1 MSLLG
6 RAALLL
12 ALCAAVYALV
22 MALGSRRGG
31 RRAWQE
37 SAERGVYAV
46 FALTTLA
53 IATMWAG
60 LLTDAFELRN
70 VAEYTSSTLGAQYKI
85 TALWGSQAGS
95 LLLWAWIFSGFSSLA
110 VYTNRAR
117 NRELMPVVVA
127 VLMVIALFFLGLLSF
142 VTSPF
147 ETLATVPA
155 EGRGLNPLLQN
166 FYMQIHPPLL
176 YLGYVGLS
184 IPFAFAIAALV
195 TRKLDTGWIQSI
207 RRWTIFSWLF
217 LGIGILLGAKWA
229 YETLGW
235 GGYWAWDPVENA
247 AFMPWLVAT
256 AFLHSV
262 MVQERRGMLKVW
274 NMVLVILTFS
284 LCLFGTF
291 LTRSGIISSVH
302 AFGESTLGPFFLAF
316 IIAVLVGSLAL
327 LVTRLPLL
335 RSQHTLE
342 SYLSREAIFLAN
354 NLLLVGLAFAVF
366 WGTMFPILSEA
377 VRGDR
382 ITVGQGYYDQ
392 VALPI
397 GAALLVLTGVGP
409 ADRLAQGQPRP
420 AAAALCGAAGGGGH
434 RRRAPAPADR
444 PRRELDRV
452 ARRDRGGL
460 RHDLHRR
467 RGVARPAR
475 APCPWERLVAG
486 GVRQHGRPQPAPLRR
501 LCGPSG
507 HRGAVHR
514 PGRLQGLCHRGGRHG
529 ARGRPGRGGRLH
541 APQRGRRQRRGCPQ
555 VARERPDGGLPRRP
569 AGDDHEPGPG
579 HLRRRRH
586 RGGRGGD
593 RLGADARPVH
603 GAHPAEGRRHRQRV
617 GVRQPAGALAV
628 GGGGDHRLGGPD
640 RGLARPAVCRGASLP
655 PARPP
660 RPAAARGRERAPA
673 VLAGALILAA
683 VALALV
689 VVLAWPLVARRDES
703 VPADPGADAR
713 RALEEDLARSLG
725 AIREIE
731 MDHRA
736 GNLSDED
743 FAELDRA
750 ERARAVELMRR
761 RDALR

>member
-12 ALCAAVYALV
+12 ALVAAVYALV

-46 FALTTLA
+46 FGLTTLA

-70 VAEYTSSTLGAQYKI
+70 VAEYTTSTLSPQYKL

-95 LLLWAWIFSGFSSLA
+95 LLLWAWLFSGFSSLA

-117 NRELMPVVVA
+117 NRELMPVVVG
-127 VLMVIALFFLGLLSF
+127 VLMVIALFFLSLLSF

-147 ETLATVPA
+147 ETLASAPA

-166 FYMQIHPPLL
+166 FYMQIHPPML
-176 YLGYVGLS
+176 YLGFVGLS

-195 TRKLDTGWIQSI
+195 TRKLDSGWIQSI

-291 LTRSGIISSVH
+291 LTRSGVISSVH
-302 AFGESTLGPFFLAF
+302 AFGESTLGPFFLGF
-316 IIAVLVGSLAL
+316 IVAVLVGSLGL
-327 LVTRLPLL
+327 LITRVPLL
-335 RSQHTLE
+335 RSEHSLE
-342 SYLSREAIFLAN
+342 SYVSREAIFLFN

-366 WGTMFPILSEA
+366 WGTVFPILTEA
-377 VRGDR
+377 ARGER

-409 ADRLAQGQPRP
+409 LIPWRKASPAQLRRRFAWPVMIAAVAAVPLLVLTDLPESPWAAAVAITGVFVAACIGGEVWRGLKVRHALGGVSWPGAFLSMVARNRRRYGGYAVHLGIVVLFIGLAGSKAFATEVDVVVPEGARAEVAGYSIVNEGATTSQDAHKERVSVTLGVERDGARVATMRPGRDTFAVDGTQAAVVAIDSSPTRDLYMVLTQLRPNGTAAVSVFVNPLVMWLWIAGAIIAAGGLLAAWPGPPSPRREP
-420 AAAALCGAAGGGGH
+420 AAAAEG
-434 RRRAPAPADR
+434 
-444 PRRELDRV
+444 RE
-452 ARRDRGGL
+452 G
-460 RHDLHRR
+460 
-467 RGVARPAR
+467 AR
-475 APCPWERLVAG
+475 A
-486 GVRQHGRPQPAPLRR
+486 
-501 LCGPSG
+501 
-507 HRGAVHR
+507 
-514 PGRLQGLCHRGGRHG
+514 
-529 ARGRPGRGGRLH
+529 
-541 APQRGRRQRRGCPQ
+541 
-555 VARERPDGGLPRRP
+555 
-569 AGDDHEPGPG
+569 
-579 HLRRRRH
+579 
-586 RGGRGGD
+586 
-593 RLGADARPVH
+593 
-603 GAHPAEGRRHRQRV
+603 
-617 GVRQPAGALAV
+617 
-628 GGGGDHRLGGPD
+628 
-640 RGLARPAVCRGASLP
+640 
-655 PARPP
+655 
-660 RPAAARGRERAPA
+660 
-673 VLAGALILAA
+673 
-683 VALALV
+683 
-689 VVLAWPLVARRDES
+689 
-703 VPADPGADAR
+703 
-713 RALEEDLARSLG
+713 
-725 AIREIE
+725 
-731 MDHRA
+731 
-736 GNLSDED
+736 
-743 FAELDRA
+743 
-750 ERARAVELMRR
+750 
-761 RDALR
+761 

>member
-12 ALCAAVYALV
+12 ALVAAVYALV

-31 RRAWQE
+31 RRAWQQ

-46 FALTTLA
+46 FGLTTLA
-53 IATMWAG
+53 ILTMWAA

-70 VAEYTSSTLGAQYKI
+70 VAEYTSSTLGPQYKI
-85 TALWGSQAGS
+85 TALWASQAGS
-95 LLLWAWIFSGFSSLA
+95 LLLWAWIFSAFASLA
-110 VYTNRAR
+110 VYLNRNR

-127 VLMVIALFFLGLLSF
+127 VLMVVAMFFLGLLSF

-147 ETLATVPA
+147 ETLAAVPA

-176 YLGYVGLS
+176 YLGFVGLS

-195 TRKLDTGWIQSI
+195 TRKLDTGWIGSI

-316 IIAVLVGSLAL
+316 IIAVLVGSVAL

-342 SYLSREAIFLAN
+342 SYVSREAVFLCN

-377 VRGDR
+377 ARGER

-409 ADRLAQGQPRP
+409 LIAWRKASPAQ
-420 AAAALCGAAGGGGH
+420 
-434 RRRAPAPADR
+434 
-444 PRRELDRV
+444 
-452 ARRDRGGL
+452 
-460 RHDLHRR
+460 
-467 RGVARPAR
+467 
-475 APCPWERLVAG
+475 
-486 GVRQHGRPQPAPLRR
+486 
-501 LCGPSG
+501 
-507 HRGAVHR
+507 
-514 PGRLQGLCHRGGRHG
+514 
-529 ARGRPGRGGRLH
+529 
-541 APQRGRRQRRGCPQ
+541 
-555 VARERPDGGLPRRP
+555 
-569 AGDDHEPGPG
+569 
-579 HLRRRRH
+579 LRRRFAGPLAVAAVAAVPLLLLTDLSQSWPAALVAVAGVFVTTCIAGEVWRGLRVRH
-586 RGGRGGD
+586 ALGGVSWPGAFVAMVARNRRRYGGYAVHIGIVVLFIGLAGSKGFATEVDLVVPEGGR
-593 RLGADARPVH
+593 ADVAGYTLVN
-603 GAHPAEGRRHRQRV
+603 EGSTLSEDEHKSSVSVRV
-617 GVRQPAGALAV
+617 GVLRDGDRAATLTPGIDEFTVDGTRSSDVAIDSGLSRDLYIVLTELTPQGAARLSVFVNPLVLWLWIAGAIIA
-628 GGGGDHRLGGPD
+628 LGGLIAAWPPS
-640 RGLARPAVCRGASLP
+640 ARRE
-655 PARPP
+655 
-660 RPAAARGRERAPA
+660 PAASAARDEARG
-673 VLAGALILAA
+673 G
-683 VALALV
+683 
-689 VVLAWPLVARRDES
+689 
-703 VPADPGADAR
+703 
-713 RALEEDLARSLG
+713 
-725 AIREIE
+725 
-731 MDHRA
+731 
-736 GNLSDED
+736 
-743 FAELDRA
+743 
-750 ERARAVELMRR
+750 ARA
-761 RDALR
+761 